1 MVTDGGIAVPQP
13 IDPEIPLGKRTP
25 FYRFFEMVPAII
37 SYGAFVLLIVLSL
50 VSPLLAAIYL
60 MLIIIV
66 LLVRAVGITYHTL
79 AGHRRLVRAQRVQWS
94 ERLADLESPSESY
107 NKRLVGKPH
116 GYGMAQHVE
125 NLRLISADTS
135 GSFPKP
141 SDLYNVVIIAA
152 YNEAY
157 EVIEPTVRSLI
168 QTTYDHKK
176 MIVVLAYEERGGEAI
191 EATAHR
197 LQKEFKKSFM
207 AFEIVKHPRNLP
219 HEVVGKGGNITY
231 AGKYVQN
238 WLDTKGIEYKNVLV
252 TTLDSDNRPHPAYF
266 DYATYEYIVNEDR
279 KHLAYQPIAL
289 FLNNIWDVPAP
300 MRVVATGNT
309 FWNIISSMRPH
320 IMRNF
325 ASHSQPMDAL
335 VEMDFW
341 STRSIVEDGHQ
352 FWRSYFH
359 FNGKYS
365 VHPIYI
371 PIYQDA
377 VLDDTYFK
385 TFRAQFI
392 QLRRWMYGASD
403 IPFVA
408 ERVFTKKRT
417 VPFLGGF
424 IWFIRALDGY
434 VTAASVSI
442 IVAVG
447 GWVPLLINSH
457 AYRDVVAHQLPDTI
471 SIFQRIALVGLVI
484 MVYLSFK
491 MLPPR
496 PERYK
501 RSRTFWMLA
510 QWVIMPLTA
519 IGFLS
524 FAALNAQARLFLGR
538 YLTKFDVTNKA
549 TVASRE
555 ELKRAAKQGEVT
567 RVSDLSLKPPRRLF
581 RRSK

>member
-1 MVTDGGIAVPQP
+1 MPKY
-13 IDPEIPLGKRTP
+13 IDDLELPLGKRTK
-25 FYRFFEMVPAII
+25 FYRFFEMVPAIV
-37 SYGAFVLLIVLSL
+37 SYGAFVLLVLLSL

-60 MLIIIV
+60 MLIIIA
-66 LLVRAVGITYHTL
+66 LLVRAVGIVYHTL
-79 AGHRRLVRAQRVQWS
+79 AGHSRLVKAQRVNWAHRLS
-94 ERLADLESPSESY
+94 ELENPTESY
-107 NKRLVGKPH
+107 KRHTAAGKPT
-116 GYGMAQHVE
+116 GFGITQHIE
-125 NLRLISADTS
+125 NLRLLGADES
-135 GSFPKP
+135 GEYPKP
-141 SDLYNVVIIAA
+141 SDMYNVVIIAA
-152 YNEAY
+152 YNESY
-157 EVIEPTVRSLI
+157 EVIEPTVRSLVRA
-168 QTTYDHKK
+168 TYDHSKL
-176 MIVVLAYEERGGEAI
+176 IVALAYEERGGEDM
-191 EATAHR
+191 ENTAKR
-197 LQKEFKKSFM
+197 LAEEFKDTFM
-207 AFEIVKHPRNLP
+207 TFEIVKHPRDLP
-219 HEVVGKGGNITY
+219 NEVVGKGGNITF
-231 AGKYVQN
+231 AGKYIQK
-238 WLDTKGIEYKNVLV
+238 WLDKKGIEYKNVLL
-252 TTLDSDNRPHPAYF
+252 TTLDSDNRPHHSYF

-300 MRVVATGNT
+300 MRVMATGNT

-335 VEMDFW
+335 VEMNFW
-341 STRSIVEDGHQ
+341 STRTVVEDGHQ
-352 FWRSYFH
+352 FWRSYFY

-365 VHPIYI
+365 VHPLYI

-377 VLDDTYFK
+377 VLDDTYVKSFK
-385 TFRAQFI
+385 AQFI

-403 IPFVA
+403 IPYIA
-408 ERVFTKKRT
+408 DRVFTKRRT
-417 VPFLGGF
+417 VPFWPGF
-424 IWFIRALDGY
+424 VWFIRSLDGY

-447 GWVPLLINSH
+447 GWVPLLVNNQ

-471 SIFQRIALVGLVI
+471 ALFQRIALVGIIV

-501 RSRTFWMLA
+501 RSRNFWMLA
-510 QWVIMPLTA
+510 QWVLMPLTA

-524 FAALNAQARLFLGR
+524 FAALNAQARLFAGR

-555 ELKRAAKQGEVT
+555 ALKRSSTKEEPI
-567 RVSDLSLKPPRRLF
+567 RVSDLDIDRPETDDK
-581 RRSK
+581 

>member
-1 MVTDGGIAVPQP
+1 MPKY
-13 IDPEIPLGKRTP
+13 IDDLELPLGKRTR
-25 FYRFFEMVPAII
+25 FYRIFEMVPAII
-37 SYGAFVLLIVLSL
+37 SYGAFVLLIVLSI

-66 LLVRAVGITYHTL
+66 LLVRAVGIVYHTL
-79 AGHRRLVRAQRVQWS
+79 AGHNRLTKSQRVNWAH
-94 ERLADLESPSESY
+94 RLAELDSPKEAY
-107 NKRLVGKPH
+107 ERHANAGKPT
-116 GYGMAQHVE
+116 GFGMVQHIE
-125 NLRLISADTS
+125 NLRLVAADET
-135 GSFPKP
+135 GEYPRP
-141 SDLYNVVIIAA
+141 SDMYNVVIVAA

-157 EVIEPTVRSLI
+157 EVIEPTIRSL
-168 QTTYDHKK
+168 TRVTYDRKRL
-176 MIVVLAYEERGGEAI
+176 VVALAYEERGGEDI
-191 EATAHR
+191 EKTAKR
-197 LQKEFKKSFM
+197 LQEEYKDSFM
-207 AFEIVKHPRNLP
+207 SFEIVKHPRDLP
-219 HEVVGKGGNITY
+219 NEVVGKGGNITY
-231 AGKYVQN
+231 AGKYMQK
-238 WLDTKGIEYKNVLV
+238 WLDDKGIEYKNVLM
-252 TTLDSDNRPHPAYF
+252 TTLDSDNRPHHSYF

-279 KHLAYQPIAL
+279 KRLAFQPIAL

-335 VEMDFW
+335 VEMNFW
-341 STRSIVEDGHQ
+341 STRTVVEDGHQ
-352 FWRSYFH
+352 FWRSYFY

-365 VHPIYI
+365 VHPLYI

-377 VLDDTYFK
+377 VLDNTYLRSFK
-385 TFRAQFI
+385 AQFI

-403 IPFVA
+403 VPYVA
-408 ERVFTKKRT
+408 ERIFTKKRT
-417 VPFLGGF
+417 VPFWPGF
-424 IWFIRALDGY
+424 VWFMRGLDGY

-447 GWVPLLINSH
+447 GWVPLLINSQ

-471 SIFQRIALVGLVI
+471 ALFQRIALIGIIV

-491 MLPPR
+491 LLPPR

-501 RSRTFWMLA
+501 RSRTFGMLA
-510 QWVIMPLTA
+510 QWLIMPLTA

-524 FAALNAQARLFLGR
+524 FAALNAQARLFFGK

-555 ELKRAAKQGEVT
+555 ALKRTASEDEPT
-567 RVSDLSLKPPRRLF
+567 RVSELERDRPE
-581 RRSK
+581 

>member
-1 MVTDGGIAVPQP
+1 MPKY
-13 IDPEIPLGKRTP
+13 IDDLELPLGKRTK

-37 SYGAFVLLIVLSL
+37 SYGAFALLIVLSI

-66 LLVRAVGITYHTL
+66 LLVRAVGIVYHTL
-79 AGHRRLVRAQRVQWS
+79 AGHNRLIKAQRVNWAH
-94 ERLADLESPSESY
+94 RLAELETAKESY
-107 NKRLVGKPH
+107 EKHSSAGKPT
-116 GYGMAQHVE
+116 GFGMLQHVE
-125 NLRLISADTS
+125 NLRMVAADES
-135 GSFPKP
+135 GDYPKP
-141 SDLYNVVIIAA
+141 SDMYNVVIVAA

-157 EVIEPTVRSLI
+157 EVIEPTIRSLTR
-168 QTTYDHKK
+168 TTYDHKK
-176 MIVVLAYEERGGEAI
+176 LVVALAYEERGGEDI
-191 EATAHR
+191 EATAKR
-197 LQKEFKKSFM
+197 LQTEYKDKFL
-207 AFEIVKHPRNLP
+207 AFEIVKHPRDLP
-219 HEVVGKGGNITY
+219 NEVVGKGGNITF
-231 AGKYVQN
+231 AGKYMQK
-238 WLDTKGIEYKNVLV
+238 WLDEKGIEYKNVLM
-252 TTLDSDNRPHPAYF
+252 TTLDSDNRPHHAYF

-279 KHLAYQPIAL
+279 KRLAYQPIAL

-335 VEMDFW
+335 VEMNFW
-341 STRSIVEDGHQ
+341 STRTVVEDGHQ
-352 FWRSYFH
+352 FWRSYFY

-365 VHPIYI
+365 VHPLYI

-377 VLDDTYFK
+377 VLDNTYLKSFK
-385 TFRAQFI
+385 AQFI

-403 IPFVA
+403 VPYVA
-408 ERVFTKKRT
+408 ERIFTKKRT
-417 VPFLGGF
+417 VPFWPGF
-424 IWFIRALDGY
+424 VWFMRGLDGY

-447 GWVPLLINSH
+447 GWIPLLVNSQ

-471 SIFQRIALVGLVI
+471 AMFQRIALIGIIV

-501 RSRTFWMLA
+501 RTRNFWMLA

-524 FAALNAQARLFLGR
+524 FAALNAQARLFFGK

-555 ELKRAAKQGEVT
+555 ALKHAADKNEPT
-567 RVSDLSLKPPRRLF
+567 RVSDLDIERP
-581 RRSK
+581 

>member
-1 MVTDGGIAVPQP
+1 MPKYIEDL
-13 IDPEIPLGKRTP
+13 ELPLGKRTK
-25 FYRFFEMVPAII
+25 FYRFFEMVPAIV

-60 MLIIIV
+60 MLIIIA
-66 LLVRAVGITYHTL
+66 LLVRAIGIVYHTL
-79 AGHRRLVRAQRVQWS
+79 AGHNRLVRAQRVNWAH
-94 ERLADLESPSESY
+94 RLAELESPTEAY
-107 NKRLVGKPH
+107 NKHSIEGRTDGF
-116 GYGMAQHVE
+116 GMVQHIE
-125 NLRLISADTS
+125 NLRLIGADES
-135 GSFPKP
+135 GAFPKP
-141 SDLYNVVIIAA
+141 SDIYNVVIIAA

-157 EVIEPTVRSLI
+157 EVIEPTIRSLVR
-168 QTTYDHKK
+168 TTYDHKK
-176 MIVVLAYEERGGEAI
+176 LIVVLAYEERGGEDI
-191 EATAHR
+191 ENTAKR
-197 LQKEFKKSFM
+197 LAKEYKNNFM
-207 AFEIVKHPRNLP
+207 TFQIVKHPRDLP
-219 HEVVGKGGNITY
+219 NEVVGKGGNITY
-231 AGKYVQN
+231 AGQYIKT
-238 WLDTKGIEYKNVLV
+238 WLDEKGIEYKNVLV
-252 TTLDSDNRPHPAYF
+252 TTLDSDNRPHHSYF

-300 MRVVATGNT
+300 MRVLATGNT

-320 IMRNF
+320 ILRNF

-335 VEMDFW
+335 VEMNFW
-341 STRSIVEDGHQ
+341 STRTVVEDGHQ
-352 FWRSYFH
+352 FWRSYFY

-365 VHPIYI
+365 VHPLYI

-377 VLDDTYFK
+377 VLDNTYPK
-385 TFRAQFI
+385 TFKAQFV

-403 IPFVA
+403 IPYVA
-408 ERVFTKKRT
+408 DRVFTKKRT
-417 VPFLGGF
+417 VPFWPGF
-424 IWFIRALDGY
+424 VWFIRSLDGY

-447 GWVPLLINSH
+447 GWVPLLINPE

-471 SIFQRIALVGLVI
+471 SLFQRIALVGIIV

-491 MLPPR
+491 LLPPR

-501 RSRTFWMLA
+501 RSRNFWMLA
-510 QWVIMPLTA
+510 QWVLMPFTA

-524 FAALNAQARLFLGR
+524 FAALNAQARLFAGK

-555 ELKRAAKQGEVT
+555 ALKHSVAKGEAI
-567 RVSDLSLKPPRRLF
+567 RVSELDIDHPDK
-581 RRSK
+581 K